1 MEDDD
6 AETQDDA
13 NNDANDKA
21 DNPNGQT
28 LKECEGECMNG
39 IFAIFCDDIDSEAF
53 CPGEGSC
60 CVTGVASEATPALQS
75 TKVTPTKPATK
86 IAKPQQRPAA
96 KPAAPSQ
103 AAPPLLQ
110 AVGGGNDFFSQ
121 ILSFAENTLGGT
133 SSQPAPQTP
142 PPVPRCPGFCL
153 LNIMAAF
160 CERPSVLI
168 NTPTTC
174 AKGSVCCDN
183 SASPPKPPPQNRRPA
198 TPPPSPT
205 ATQPYVVPSTP
216 LPDPREECPGSCI
229 VPLLSFTCFSKF
241 QKYSALSQSQIT
253 QIFSLHP

>member
-1 MEDDD
+1 
-6 AETQDDA
+6 
-13 NNDANDKA
+13 
-21 DNPNGQT
+21 
-28 LKECEGECMNG
+28 MNG